1 MAEGTTN
8 ITLIYEFLYRTT
20 GDGVLILDE
29 TQRIIHLNPAAA
41 AMLGVTLEDALNR
54 YAPEYFRKNPALV
67 QLVLRPGEHKADVKL
82 AHKRLAQGIAETI
95 STGERIVLL
104 QDITEKRALEDRREA
119 LAKAIAHDLRN
130 PISALAGFADLVQRV
145 GPLSEQQQK
154 FLTRIRQTSSKLHDM
169 IVSLVDLAWIEAG
182 MPLAHVPIR
191 LDELIDQ
198 TVRELTPMAQRKHM
212 GMAVSVQK
220 PLPIV
225 MGDPE
230 RLRLV
235 VYHLLHNAIMYS
247 PSEENIVI
255 HAWGDDHELFCSVAD
270 RGIGI
275 APHEV
280 DLIFDRMYRARDER
294 VMAVA
299 GGGLGL
305 TVARTIIRRHGGEIR
320 ASSILNEGSIFTF
333 SLPTVQL

>member
-1 MAEGTTN
+1 
-8 ITLIYEFLYRTT
+8 
-20 GDGVLILDE
+20 V
-29 TQRIIHLNPAAA
+29 
-41 AMLGVTLEDALNR
+41 
-54 YAPEYFRKNPALV
+54 
-67 QLVLRPGEHKADVKL
+67 
-82 AHKRLAQGIAETI
+82 
-95 STGERIVLL
+95 
-104 QDITEKRALEDRREA
+104 TEKRVLDDRREA

-130 PISALAGFADLVQRV
+130 PIAALTGFADLVNRV
-145 GPLSEQQQK
+145 GPLNEGQQK

-198 TVRELTPMAQRKHM
+198 TVRELSVYAQRKQL
-212 GMAVSVQK
+212 GIAVSLQK

-230 RLRLV
+230 RLKMV
-235 VYHLLHNAIMYS
+235 VYNLLHNALIYS
-247 PSEENIVI
+247 LTEQNIVI

-275 APHEV
+275 APHEL
-280 DLIFDRMYRARDER
+280 DLVFDRMYRARDER
-294 VMAVA
+294 VLTIA

-320 ASSILNEGSIFTF
+320 ASSILNEGSTFMF

>member
-8 ITLIYEFLYRTT
+8 TSFIYEFLYRTT

-29 TQRIIHLNPAAA
+29 NQRIIHLNPAAA
-41 AMLGVTLEDALNR
+41 AMLGITLEDALNR
-54 YAPEYFRKNPALV
+54 YAPDYFRKNQALV
-67 QLVLRPGEHKADVKL
+67 QLVLKTGEHKVDVRL
-82 AHKRLAQGIAETI
+82 AHKRLAQGIAETMT
-95 STGERIVLL
+95 TGERIVLL
-104 QDITEKRALEDRREA
+104 QDVTEKRALEDRREA

-130 PISALAGFADLVQRV
+130 PIAALAGFADLIQRV
-145 GPLSEQQQK
+145 GPLNEQQQK

-169 IVSLVDLAWIEAG
+169 ILLLVDLAWIEAG

-191 LDELIDQ
+191 LDELIEY
-198 TVRELTPMAQRKHM
+198 TVRELAVFAQRKQL
-212 GMAVSVQK
+212 GIAISVQK

-230 RLRLV
+230 RLRIV

-247 PSEENIVI
+247 PTEANIVI

-275 APHEV
+275 APHEL
-280 DLIFDRMYRARDER
+280 DLIFDRMYRARDDR
-294 VMAVA
+294 VLTVA

-320 ASSILNEGSIFTF
+320 ASSILGEGSTFTF